1 MQEGNVEPRLRT
13 RPGSNN
19 VTFDGKQLD
28 GVFGMHRSDGDH
40 ITLLFAL
47 IRLARMGRDSW
58 AFLDP
63 EIVAVIALN

>member
-1 MQEGNVEPRLRT
+1 M
-13 RPGSNN
+13 
-19 VTFDGKQLD
+19 TFDGKQLD